1 MNELFIL
8 ILGAIT
14 VTLFLSMII
23 STVLF
28 CKRVENNWK
37 RLNDGTSRNMLISN
51 ITSDLIK
58 ESH

>member
-1 MNELFIL
+1 MNEQFIL

-14 VTLFLSMII
+14 VTLFLSMIV

-37 RLNDGTSRNMLISN
+37 RLNESKEVEITNISK
-51 ITSDLIK
+51 I
-58 ESH
+58 